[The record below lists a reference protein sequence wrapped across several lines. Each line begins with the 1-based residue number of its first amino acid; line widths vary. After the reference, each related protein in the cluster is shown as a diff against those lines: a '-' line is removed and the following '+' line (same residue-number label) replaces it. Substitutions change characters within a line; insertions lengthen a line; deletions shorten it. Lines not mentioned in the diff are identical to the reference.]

1 MRSLSQLLMLG
12 MLFAGCSVFGSD
24 HVPRTMS
31 ARELRATP
39 ETVIVDGHELALR
52 THMWRDF
59 MPISP
64 PDGKPMTAIF
74 WVFSADSSALPDG
87 LTVDAAWVVKDDE
100 VWDTSLGDGNPAE
113 RVPYQLERVARDG
126 PKWGPGVAVDAVVR
140 LREADGKTHLLR
152 ASGQDIERTD

>member
-12 MLFAGCSVFGSD
+12 MFFAGCSVFGGD
-24 HVPRTMS
+24 HVPRTIS
-31 ARELRATP
+31 SSELRATP

-52 THMWRDF
+52 TYMWRDF

-100 VWDTSLGDGNPAE
+100 IWDAALVDESSSE
-113 RVPYQLERVARDG
+113 EVPYQLERVARNG
-126 PKWGPGVAVDAVVR
+126 PKWGPGVEVEAVVR